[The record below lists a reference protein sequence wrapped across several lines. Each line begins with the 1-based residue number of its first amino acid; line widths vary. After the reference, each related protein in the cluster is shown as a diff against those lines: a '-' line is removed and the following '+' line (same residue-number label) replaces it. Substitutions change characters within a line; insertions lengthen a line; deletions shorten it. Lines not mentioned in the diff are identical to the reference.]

1 MSYFNRKVLQ
11 NLFPSITFLVIFIV
25 LQLQCLQEN
34 TQIFSLP
41 HEIGETLYWFI
52 VAVNFLKFFLIR
64 KPFIMSRSY
73 IGSLYMHHTKF
84 EPYQKELLTF
94 NLIFLFP
101 LLQGYFQTLLSVIE
115 RFLSDL
121 QVEVLITS
129 VDEHTQSM
137 WINKFGFVE
146 VTHEEVEIQQILLF
160 VLDCRTW
167 FSLVFYF
174 GISIWLLLIRL
185 SV

>member
-1 MSYFNRKVLQ
+1 MSTSKYSIFLLAPMKLRNFVLIRSSCQ
-11 NLFPSITFLVIFIV
+11 FFFKI
-25 LQLQCLQEN
+25 
-34 TQIFSLP
+34 
-41 HEIGETLYWFI
+41 
-52 VAVNFLKFFLIR
+52 FLIR

-73 IGSLYMHHTKF
+73 IGSLYMHQTIFK
-84 EPYQKELLTF
+84 PCQKKKLLTF

-101 LLQGYFQTLLSVIE
+101 FLQGYFRTLLSVIE

-121 QVEVLITS
+121 QVKLLITS
-129 VDEHTQSM
+129 VDERTQSM
-137 WINKFGFVE
+137 WINKFGFVN
-146 VTHEEVEIQQILLF
+146 VTHEEVGIRQILLF

-167 FSLVFYF
+167 FSSVFYF